1 MIAAHSP
8 CPLSPALWSRAAP
21 GAGVRPRP
29 LPGRHP
35 HGNEVMRFRTRIPAA
50 RVVPCWV
57 LLAGALGLAACA
69 TRGDVEQVQQAN
81 QVQERRIQALE
92 QTTPEAIS
100 RAIASLRPQLDD
112 LEQRLRA
119 LSGRSSTQ
127 REEGDRLSREQE
139 ELAGTIERMQ
149 AELKTMARTL
159 EREQKRYATRGV
171 ELEKALDAVHG
182 QLTAMEALLKSR
194 LADLPQKTQADR
206 AYREAFYRMVGGELD
221 VAAGAFAE
229 FRSAYSD
236 EPRVVDALYREGQA
250 YFLLRQYSKALI
262 PFLEL
267 VEKHPRHALAVD
279 AKWML
284 ARSLEETGDLKLAR
298 DFYAQLIAD
307 NTPHK
312 ADATRRVYLIDRLY
326 PREGAPPSGG
336 N

>member
-1 MIAAHSP
+1 MSF
-8 CPLSPALWSRAAP
+8 
-21 GAGVRPRP
+21 RPR
-29 LPGRHP
+29 
-35 HGNEVMRFRTRIPAA
+35 IPTAC
-50 RVVPCWV
+50 VVLCCALV
-57 LLAGALGLAACA
+57 GALGLTACA
-69 TRGDVEQVQQAN
+69 TQGDLKQVEQTS

-100 RAIASLRPQLDD
+100 RAIGSMRPQLDEM
-112 LEQRLRA
+112 EQRLRA
-119 LSGRSSTQ
+119 LSGRSGTQ
-127 REEGDRLSREQE
+127 REEGERLAREQE

-149 AELKTMARTL
+149 AELKTMARAL
-159 EREQKRYATRGV
+159 EREQKRYATRGLEV
-171 ELEKALDAVHG
+171 EKALDAMRG
-182 QLTAMEALLKSR
+182 QLVGVEALLKSR

-206 AYREAFYRMVGGELD
+206 AYREAFYRMVSGELD
-221 VAAGAFAE
+221 VAAGAFAD
-229 FRSAYSD
+229 FRAAYPE
-236 EPRVVDALYREGQA
+236 EPRAVEALYREGQA
-250 YFLLRQYSKALI
+250 YFLLRQYNKALI

-267 VEKHPRHALAVD
+267 VEKQPRHALAVD

-326 PREGAPPSGG
+326 PRDEAQPSGS

>member
-1 MIAAHSP
+1 MA
-8 CPLSPALWSRAAP
+8 LS
-21 GAGVRPRP
+21 
-29 LPGRHP
+29 
-35 HGNEVMRFRTRIPAA
+35 TRIPAA
-50 RVVPCWV
+50 RVVLCV
-57 LLAGALGLAACA
+57 LLAAAGLGACA
-69 TRGDVEQVQQAN
+69 TKGDVEKVQADN

-119 LSGRSSTQ
+119 LAGRAGTQ
-127 REEGDRLSREQE
+127 REQGDRLSREQE
-139 ELAGTIERMQ
+139 ELAGTIERIQ
-149 AELKTMARTL
+149 AELKAMARTV
-159 EREQKRYATRGV
+159 EREQKRYATRGLEV
-171 ELEKALDAVHG
+171 EKALDAVRG
-182 QLTAMEALLKSR
+182 QLLGVEALLKSR

-206 AYREAFYRMVGGELD
+206 AYREAFYRMTSGELD
-221 VAAGAFAE
+221 GAAAGFAD
-229 FRSAYSD
+229 FRAGYPED
-236 EPRVVDALYREGQA
+236 ARVVDALYREGQA
-250 YFLLRQYSKALI
+250 YFLLRQYDKALI

-267 VEKHPRHALAVD
+267 VEKHPRHAQAVD

-326 PREGAPPSGG
+326 PRDETQPAG
-336 N
+336 NK